1 MKNGKKLKNFWKKI
15 VDWKNAFLDAV
26 CKREAEIEKAKTK
39 RAMAGLVLGLA
50 VVLLIV
56 FYVTVGRRIILLVK
70 DPQAFKDWLNGF
82 GGWHAALFV
91 LLRVAQTAFKVIP
104 GEPLEIAA
112 GCAFGAWGGLFWCLL
127 GSFVGS
133 VVILGLGRRYGRKM
147 VGLFVSPKN
156 LKLTKIFKN
165 GRGMDAT
172 IVILYLVPGLP
183 KDVFSWLFSLTDER
197 PYKFLVLTTVARIPS
212 VLTSTWCGKELI
224 EGNYRLSIAIF
235 LLTAAASLL
244 FALAYAA
251 KRKMREKEEGL

>member
-1 MKNGKKLKNFWKKI
+1 MKNGKNLKNFWKKI

-26 CKREAEIEKAKTK
+26 CKRETEIERAKTK
-39 RAMAGLVLGLA
+39 RALAGLSLGLA
-50 VVLLIV
+50 VLLLIV
-56 FYVTVGRRIILLVK
+56 FYVTLGRRIVLLVK
-70 DPQAFKDWLNGF
+70 DPQAFKEWLNGF
-82 GGWHAALFV
+82 GGWHATLFV

-127 GSFVGS
+127 GSLLGS
-133 VVILGLGRRYGRKM
+133 VAILGLGRRYGRKM

-172 IVILYLVPGLP
+172 IFILYVVPGLP
-183 KDVFSWLFSLTDER
+183 KDVFSWLFSLTDEK
-197 PYKFLVLTTVARIPS
+197 PYKFLFLTTLARIPS
-212 VLTSTWCGKELI
+212 ILTSTWCGEELI
-224 EGNYRLSIAIF
+224 DGNYRLSFAIF
-235 LLTAAASLL
+235 LLTAVASLL

-251 KRKMREKEEGL
+251 KRKLREKGENF